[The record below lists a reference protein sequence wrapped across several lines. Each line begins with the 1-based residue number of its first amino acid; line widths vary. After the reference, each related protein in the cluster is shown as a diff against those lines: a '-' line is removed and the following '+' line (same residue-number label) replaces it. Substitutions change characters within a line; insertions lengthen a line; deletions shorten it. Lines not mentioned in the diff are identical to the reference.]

1 MAAPLKTT
9 LDTKIET
16 LPAPNQQFG
25 AKLRIAEMEGRIR
38 CTTLFVPC
46 KPLVVHPARA
56 TGEAGHFPV
65 LSSVGFQ
72 FERKALANNHAYM
85 ILAFIE
91 KHAAYISALKDGA
104 LRRNWVKVFVST
116 PVAFRVSRRN
126 STGKCAAV
134 LIPIGS

>member
-1 MAAPLKTT
+1 MTVSL
-9 LDTKIET
+9 L
-16 LPAPNQQFG
+16 PNQQFG
-25 AKLRIAEMEGRIR
+25 AKLRITKMEGRIR

-56 TGEAGHFPV
+56 TGEAGYFPV

-91 KHAAYISALKDGA
+91 KHTAYISALKDGA
-104 LRRNWVKVFVST
+104 LRLNWVKLV
-116 PVAFRVSRRN
+116 
-126 STGKCAAV
+126 G
-134 LIPIGS
+134 